1 MAHERIPLRLV
12 PDPQPGE
19 PAGRDVGVLGA
30 VEVLPGLVRA
40 ALLTR
45 TGAVRERTQTRFDA
59 GSADP
64 AVVDAALREVAA
76 VFAGQDLLGVGV
88 AAAGVVD
95 PAAGRIIEVNDAPAL
110 RGYPVAE
117 RLAET
122 AGAPVRIEHRARV
135 QVLGDRWFGAGR
147 GRRSFASVATG
158 EVLGVG
164 ILYDGEVLAPAG
176 GRSGAH
182 MTVTASGELCTC
194 GRRGCWKTVATTRW
208 LRGRAAEHGL
218 APEAASL
225 AALTASGTPAAA
237 EVVAQYAENLVLGLA
252 TVQQLFACGLF
263 VLHGEALDGGEPF
276 RLMVESRLRADTL
289 GGGEMPTVILG
300 EAEDTGALLGAAG
313 LVLSAPRP

>member
-12 PDPQPGE
+12 PDPQPEE

-30 VEVLPGLVRA
+30 AEVLPGLVRA

-45 TGAVRERTQTRFDA
+45 AGAVRERTRARFDA

-64 AVVDAALREVAA
+64 AVVDAALREAAA

-110 RGYPVAE
+110 RGYPVAD
-117 RLAET
+117 RLAELT
-122 AGAPVRIEHRARV
+122 GVPVRVEHRARV
-135 QVLGDRWFGAGR
+135 QVLGDRWFGGGR

-164 ILYDGEVLAPAG
+164 ILYEGEVLAPAG

-208 LRGRAAEHGL
+208 LRERAAEQGL
-218 APEAASL
+218 APEAATL

-237 EVVAQYAENLVLGLA
+237 GLVARYAENLVLGLA

-276 RLMVESRLRADTL
+276 RALVESRLRADVL
-289 GGGEMPTVILG
+289 GGGEVPTVVLG
-300 EAEDTGALLGAAG
+300 EPADTGALLGAAG
-313 LVLSAPRP
+313 LVLSAPRF

>member
-12 PDPQPGE
+12 PDPQPDE

-30 VEVLPGLVRA
+30 VEVLPGLVRS
-40 ALLTR
+40 ALLER
-45 TGAVRERTQTRFDA
+45 TGVVRERAQARFDA
-59 GSADP
+59 GSGDP
-64 AVVDAALREVAA
+64 SVVDAALREAA
-76 VFAGQDLLGVGV
+76 EVFAGLTPLGVGV

-95 PAAGRIIEVNDAPAL
+95 PAAGRIVEVNDAPAL
-110 RGYPVAE
+110 RGYPVAD
-117 RLAET
+117 RLTELT
-122 AGAPVRIEHRARV
+122 GAPVQVEHRARV

-164 ILYDGEVLAPAG
+164 ILYDGQVLAPVG

-182 MTVTASGELCTC
+182 MTVTATGDVCTC

-208 LRGRAAEHGL
+208 LRERAAELGMDPRAVSPGTLL
-218 APEAASL
+218 ASAD
-225 AALTASGTPAAA
+225 PAAR
-237 EVVAQYAENLVLGLA
+237 ELVVRYAENLVLGLA

-276 RLMVESRLRADTL
+276 RELIENLLRADGL
-289 GGGEMPTVILG
+289 GGGEAPTVVLG
-300 EAEDTGALLGAAG
+300 EPADTGALLGAAG
-313 LVLSAPRP
+313 LVLSGR

>member
-1 MAHERIPLRLV
+1 MV
-12 PDPQPGE
+12 PEPGPDE
-19 PAGRDVGVLGA
+19 PVRRDVGVLGA
-30 VEVLPGLVRA
+30 VEVLPGAVRA

-45 TGAVRERTQTRFDA
+45 TGVVRERAQAAFDA
-59 GSADP
+59 SSADP
-64 AVVDAALREVAA
+64 AVVDAALRAA
-76 VFAGQDLLGVGV
+76 SQVFAGQVPAGVGV

-95 PAAGRIIEVNDAPAL
+95 PAAGRVIEVNDAPAL
-110 RGYPVAE
+110 RGYPVAD
-117 RLAET
+117 RLTELT
-122 AGAPVRIEHRARV
+122 GAPVRVEHRARV

-164 ILYDGEVLAPAG
+164 ILYDGQVLAPAG

-208 LRGRAAEHGL
+208 LRGRAVELGL
-218 APEAASL
+218 ESGALGDLVTSDEAA
-225 AALTASGTPAAA
+225 ALGLV
-237 EVVAQYAENLVLGLA
+237 EEYAQNLVLGLA

-276 RLMVESRLRADTL
+276 RALVESRLREDAL
-289 GGGEMPTVILG
+289 GGGEAPTVVLG
-300 EAEDTGALLGAAG
+300 EPSDTGALLGAAG
-313 LVLSAPRP
+313 LVLSGP

>member
-1 MAHERIPLRLV
+1 
-12 PDPQPGE
+12 
-19 PAGRDVGVLGA
+19 
-30 VEVLPGLVRA
+30 
-40 ALLTR
+40 
-45 TGAVRERTQTRFDA
+45 
-59 GSADP
+59 
-64 AVVDAALREVAA
+64 
-76 VFAGQDLLGVGV
+76 
-88 AAAGVVD
+88 
-95 PAAGRIIEVNDAPAL
+95 
-110 RGYPVAE
+110 RGYPVAD
-117 RLAET
+117 RLAEL

-164 ILYDGEVLAPAG
+164 ILYEGEVLAPAG

-208 LRGRAAEHGL
+208 LRERAAEQGF
-218 APEAASL
+218 APEAATL

-237 EVVAQYAENLVLGLA
+237 DLVARYAENLVLGLA

-276 RLMVESRLRADTL
+276 RALVESRLRADAL
-289 GGGEMPTVILG
+289 GGGEVPTVVLG
-300 EAEDTGALLGAAG
+300 EAADTGALLGAAG
-313 LVLSAPRP
+313 LVLSAPRH

>member
-1 MAHERIPLRLV
+1 MAHERNPLRLV
-12 PDPQPGE
+12 PDPAPDE

-45 TGAVRERTQTRFDA
+45 AGAVRERAQGRFDA
-59 GSADP
+59 SSADP
-64 AVVDAALREVAA
+64 AVVDAALREAA
-76 VFAGQDLLGVGV
+76 KVFVGQDLLGVGV

-95 PAAGRIIEVNDAPAL
+95 PVAGRIIEANDAPAL
-110 RGYPVAE
+110 CGYPVAD
-117 RLAET
+117 RLAGMV
-122 AGAPVRIEHRARV
+122 GAPVRIEHRARV

-164 ILYDGEVLAPAG
+164 ILYEGEVLAPVG

-208 LRGRAAEHGL
+208 LRERAAEHGI

-225 AALTASGTPAAA
+225 GALVLSAVPAARYL
-237 EVVAQYAENLVLGLA
+237 VARYAENLVLGLT

-276 RLMVESRLRADTL
+276 RALVEARLRADVL
-289 GGGEMPTVILG
+289 GDGEAPTVVLG
-300 EAEDTGALLGAAG
+300 EATDTGALLGAAG
-313 LVLSAPRP
+313 LVLSGR

>member
-12 PDPQPGE
+12 PDPQPEE

-30 VEVLPGLVRA
+30 AEVLPGLVRT

-45 TGAVRERTQTRFDA
+45 AGAVRERTQARFDA

-64 AVVDAALREVAA
+64 AVVDAALREAVA

-110 RGYPVAE
+110 RGYPVAD
-117 RLAET
+117 RLAELT
-122 AGAPVRIEHRARV
+122 GVPVRIEHRARV

-164 ILYDGEVLAPAG
+164 ILYEGEVLAPAG

-208 LRGRAAEHGL
+208 LRERAAEQGF
-218 APEAASL
+218 APEAATL
-225 AALTASGTPAAA
+225 AALTASGAPAAA
-237 EVVAQYAENLVLGLA
+237 DLVARYAENLVLGLA

-276 RLMVESRLRADTL
+276 RALVEARLRADVL
-289 GGGEMPTVILG
+289 GGGEVPTVVLG
-300 EAEDTGALLGAAG
+300 EAADTGALLGAAG
-313 LVLSAPRP
+313 LVLSGPRS

>member
-12 PDPQPGE
+12 PDPLPDE

-45 TGAVRERTQTRFDA
+45 AGAVRERAQVRFDA
-59 GSADP
+59 RSADP
-64 AVVDAALREVAA
+64 AVVDAALREVAQ
-76 VFAGQDLLGVGV
+76 VFAGQALLGVGV

-95 PAAGRIIEVNDAPAL
+95 PAAGRIIEANDAPAL
-110 RGYPVAE
+110 HGYPVAD
-117 RLAET
+117 RLAWLV
-122 AGAPVRIEHRARV
+122 GAPVRIEHRARV

-164 ILYDGEVLAPAG
+164 ILYEGEVLAPVG

-208 LRGRAAEHGL
+208 LRERAAEHGL

-225 AALTASGTPAAA
+225 GALAASADPAARDL
-237 EVVAQYAENLVLGLA
+237 VVRYAENLVLGLT

-263 VLHGEALDGGEPF
+263 VLHGEALDAGEPF
-276 RLMVESRLRADTL
+276 RALVESRLRADVL
-289 GGGEMPTVILG
+289 GGGEAPTVVLG
-300 EAEDTGALLGAAG
+300 EAADTGALLGAAG
-313 LVLSAPRP
+313 LVLSGR

>member
-1 MAHERIPLRLV
+1 MAHERFPLRLV
-12 PDPQPGE
+12 PDPQPEE

-30 VEVLPGLVRA
+30 AEVLPGLVRT

-45 TGAVRERTQTRFDA
+45 AGAVRERAQARFDA

-64 AVVDAALREVAA
+64 AVVDAALREAA
-76 VFAGQDLLGVGV
+76 VVFAGQDLLGVGV

-110 RGYPVAE
+110 RGYPVAD
-117 RLAET
+117 RLAELT
-122 AGAPVRIEHRARV
+122 GAPVRIEHRARV

-164 ILYDGEVLAPAG
+164 ILYEGEVLAPAG

-208 LRGRAAEHGL
+208 LRERAAEQGFG
-218 APEAASL
+218 PEAATL
-225 AALTASGTPAAA
+225 AALTVSGAPSAADL
-237 EVVAQYAENLVLGLA
+237 VARYAENLVLGLA

-276 RLMVESRLRADTL
+276 RALVEARLRADVL
-289 GGGEMPTVILG
+289 GGGEVPTVVLG
-300 EAEDTGALLGAAG
+300 EAADTGALLGAAG
-313 LVLSAPRP
+313 LVLSAPRF

>member
-12 PDPQPGE
+12 PDPRPDE
-19 PAGRDVGVLGA
+19 PTGRDTGVLGA
-30 VEVLPGLVRA
+30 VEVLPGTVRA

-45 TGAVRERTQTRFDA
+45 TGAVRDRAQARFDA
-59 GSADP
+59 TSADP
-64 AVVDAALREVAA
+64 AVVDRALGEAARVW
-76 VFAGQDLLGVGV
+76 AGHAPAGIGV

-95 PAAGRIIEVNDAPAL
+95 PAGGRIIEVNDAPAL
-110 RGYPVAE
+110 RGYPVAD
-117 RLAET
+117 RLAEL
-122 AGAPVRIEHRARV
+122 AGAPVRVEHRARV

-164 ILYDGEVLAPAG
+164 ILHDGRVLAPAG

-182 MTVTASGELCTC
+182 MTVTASGDLCTC

-208 LRGRAAEHGL
+208 LRGRAAGLGL
-218 APEAASL
+218 AESGLGDLVGSADPVARDLVAA
-225 AALTASGTPAAA
+225 
-237 EVVAQYAENLVLGLA
+237 YAENLVLGLA

-276 RLMVESRLRADTL
+276 RALVEARLRADVL
-289 GGGEMPTVILG
+289 GGELPRVVLG
-300 EAEDTGALLGAAG
+300 EAADTGALLGAAG
-313 LVLSAPRP
+313 LVLSGPQGP

>member
-12 PDPQPGE
+12 PEPGPDE
-19 PAGRDVGVLGA
+19 PVRRDVGVLGA
-30 VEVLPGLVRA
+30 VEVLPGAVRA

-45 TGAVRERTQTRFDA
+45 TGVVRERAQAAFDA
-59 GSADP
+59 SSADP
-64 AVVDAALREVAA
+64 AVVDAALRAA
-76 VFAGQDLLGVGV
+76 SQVFAGQVPAGVGV

-95 PAAGRIIEVNDAPAL
+95 PAAGRVIEVNDAPAL
-110 RGYPVAE
+110 RGYPVAD
-117 RLAET
+117 RLTELT
-122 AGAPVRIEHRARV
+122 GAPVRVEHRARV

-164 ILYDGEVLAPAG
+164 ILYDGQVLAPAG

-208 LRGRAAEHGL
+208 LRGRAVELGL
-218 APEAASL
+218 ESGALGDLVTSDEAA
-225 AALTASGTPAAA
+225 ALGLV
-237 EVVAQYAENLVLGLA
+237 EEYAQNLVLGLA

-276 RLMVESRLRADTL
+276 RALVESRLREDAL
-289 GGGEMPTVILG
+289 GGGEAPTVVLG
-300 EAEDTGALLGAAG
+300 EPSDTGALLGAAG
-313 LVLSAPRP
+313 LVLSGP

>member
-12 PDPQPGE
+12 PDPQPEE

-30 VEVLPGLVRA
+30 AEVLPGLVRT

-45 TGAVRERTQTRFDA
+45 AGAVRERTEARFDA

-64 AVVDAALREVAA
+64 AVVDAALREAAA

-110 RGYPVAE
+110 RGYPVAC
-117 RLAET
+117 RLAELT
-122 AGAPVRIEHRARV
+122 GVPVRIEHRARV

-164 ILYDGEVLAPAG
+164 IQYEGEVLAPAG

-208 LRGRAAEHGL
+208 LCERAAEQGF
-218 APEAASL
+218 APGAGTL
-225 AALTASGTPAAA
+225 AALTASGAPAAA
-237 EVVAQYAENLVLGLA
+237 DLVARYAENLVLGLA

-276 RLMVESRLRADTL
+276 RALVESRLRADVL
-289 GGGEMPTVILG
+289 GGGEVPTVVLG
-300 EAEDTGALLGAAG
+300 EAADTGALLGAAG
-313 LVLSAPRP
+313 LVLSGPRS

>member
-12 PDPQPGE
+12 PDPQPEE

-30 VEVLPGLVRA
+30 AEVLPGLVRA

-45 TGAVRERTQTRFDA
+45 AGAVRERTQARFDA
-59 GSADP
+59 GSTDP
-64 AVVDAALREVAA
+64 AVVDAALREAAA

-110 RGYPVAE
+110 RGYPVAD
-117 RLAET
+117 RLAEL

-164 ILYDGEVLAPAG
+164 ILYEGEVLAPAG

-208 LRGRAAEHGL
+208 LRERAAERGF
-218 APEAASL
+218 APEAATL

-237 EVVAQYAENLVLGLA
+237 DLVARYAENLVLGLA

-276 RLMVESRLRADTL
+276 RALVESRLRADAL
-289 GGGEMPTVILG
+289 GGGEVPTVVLG
-300 EAEDTGALLGAAG
+300 EAADTGALLGAAG
-313 LVLSAPRP
+313 LVLSAPRH